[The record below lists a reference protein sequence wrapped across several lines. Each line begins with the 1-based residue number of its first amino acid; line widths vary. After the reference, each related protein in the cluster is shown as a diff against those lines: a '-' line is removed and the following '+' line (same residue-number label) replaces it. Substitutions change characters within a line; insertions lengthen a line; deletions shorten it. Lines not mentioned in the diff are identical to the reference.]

1 MVSICKDLH
10 KQIADTEEAKYDL
23 EMKIRNKYQFKPI
36 NLKIKAGLTLGDH
49 THKEDKTGN
58 LL

>member
-1 MVSICKDLH
+1 MKLTLEKWDISKDGQLNRFN
-10 KQIADTEEAKYDL
+10 L